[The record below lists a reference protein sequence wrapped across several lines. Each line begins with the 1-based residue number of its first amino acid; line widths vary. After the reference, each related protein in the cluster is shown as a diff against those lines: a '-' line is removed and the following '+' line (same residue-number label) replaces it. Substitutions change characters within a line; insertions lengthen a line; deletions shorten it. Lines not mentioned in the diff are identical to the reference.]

1 MQQYSTIARRAAYLG
16 VLTAI
21 ALVLGFIERYIP
33 LNASIPG
40 IKLGLAN
47 VVILF
52 AMYLMNKRYAL
63 LILLAKVFLSGFLF
77 AGASGLL
84 YSLAGGL
91 LSFLAMSLAFR
102 FKRLSLVGVSVI
114 GAIFHNVGQIL
125 AAGLVVHNL
134 KIAYYLPLL
143 LVSAIITG
151 ILTGIAAKLV
161 AQALKKSGLTPLI
174 DKGSPANNTE

>member
-1 MQQYSTIARRAAYLG
+1 MQRNNTIARKAAYLG

-33 LNASIPG
+33 LGASIPG

-52 AMYLMNKRYAL
+52 AIYFMGKRYAFA
-63 LILLAKVFLSGFLF
+63 ILLAKVFLSGFLF
-77 AGASGLL
+77 AGVAGLL

-91 LSFLAMSLAFR
+91 LSFLAMAFAFR
-102 FKRLSLVGVSVI
+102 FKRLSMIGVSVI

-125 AAGLVVHNL
+125 TAALVVQNL
-134 KIAYYLPLL
+134 KIAFYLPVL

-161 AQALKKSGLTPLI
+161 AEALKKSGLTPII
-174 DKGSPANNTE
+174 DKNSSANNTD